1 MLSSKMKIILT
12 TVLVLILAMTLF
24 ANGKNPKV
32 LIETNMGNIE
42 VELFQDKAP
51 VSVKNFLSYV
61 NSGFYTNVIFHR
73 VMAGFMIQAGG
84 FDKSGSRKQTQPPI
98 VNEADNGLKN
108 RRGTLAYARTNVINS
123 ATSQF
128 FINLED
134 NTFLDHTGK
143 NSSREFGYCVFGKVT
158 KGMKVVDK
166 IAKVKTKAQT
176 PGGEVSIP
184 VEMIVILSA
193 KVIAEEK
200 K

>member
-1 MLSSKMKIILT
+1 MLSSKMKVLLT

-32 LIETNMGNIE
+32 LIETDMGNIE
-42 VELFQDKAP
+42 VELFADKAP

-73 VMAGFMIQAGG
+73 VMSGFMIQTGG
-84 FDKSGSRKQTQPPI
+84 FDKDGSRKQTKPPI

-108 RRGTLAYARTNVINS
+108 RRGTLAYARTTVINS

-128 FINLED
+128 FINLAD
-134 NTFLDHTGK
+134 NSFLDHK
-143 NSSREFGYCVFGKVT
+143 SPNEYGYCVFGKVT

-166 IAKVKTKAQT
+166 IAKVKTKAQ
-176 PGGEVSIP
+176 PPNPEKSFP
-184 VEMIVILSA
+184 VETIVMLSA
-193 KVIAEEK
+193 KVIGEDK

>member
-1 MLSSKMKIILT
+1 MLSSKMKVLLT

-32 LIETNMGNIE
+32 LIETDMGNIE
-42 VELFQDKAP
+42 VELFADKAP

-73 VMAGFMIQAGG
+73 VMSGFMIQTGG
-84 FDKSGSRKQTQPPI
+84 FDKDGSRKQTKPPI

-108 RRGTLAYARTNVINS
+108 RCGTLAYARTTVINS

-128 FINLED
+128 FINLAD
-134 NTFLDHTGK
+134 NSFLDHK
-143 NSSREFGYCVFGKVT
+143 SPNEYGYCVFGKVT

-166 IAKVKTKAQT
+166 IAKVKTKAQ
-176 PGGEVSIP
+176 PPNPEKSFP
-184 VEMIVILSA
+184 VETIVILSA
-193 KVIAEEK
+193 KVIGEDK